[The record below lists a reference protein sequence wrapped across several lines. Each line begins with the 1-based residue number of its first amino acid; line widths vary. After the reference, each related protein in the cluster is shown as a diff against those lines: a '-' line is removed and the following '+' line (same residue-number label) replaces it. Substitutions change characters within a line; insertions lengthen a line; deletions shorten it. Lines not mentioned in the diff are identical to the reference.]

1 MHAAF
6 ILIVTD
12 TGKPF
17 SVAEEVSEME
27 NVEVA
32 YPVTGPYDVIAYVET
47 EEELADKLR
56 SIAEE
61 IHAISGVLDTLTCI
75 AVH

>member
-12 TGKPF
+12 KEKPF
-17 SVAEEVSEME
+17 SVAEQVSGIE
-27 NVEVA
+27 NVEFA
-32 YPVTGPYDVIAYVET
+32 HTVTGPYDVIAYVKT
-47 EEELADKLR
+47 EEELADKLKD
-56 SIAEE
+56 IAKEVLDTD
-61 IHAISGVLDTLTCI
+61 GVLDTLTCI

>member
-6 ILIVTD
+6 ILIVTA

-17 SVAEEVSEME
+17 SVAEEVSEIE
-27 NVEVA
+27 NVEIA
-32 YPVTGPYDVIAYVET
+32 YPVTGPYDVIAYVES
-47 EEELADKLR
+47 EEELSDELR

-61 IHAISGVLDTLTCI
+61 IHAIDGVLETLTSI